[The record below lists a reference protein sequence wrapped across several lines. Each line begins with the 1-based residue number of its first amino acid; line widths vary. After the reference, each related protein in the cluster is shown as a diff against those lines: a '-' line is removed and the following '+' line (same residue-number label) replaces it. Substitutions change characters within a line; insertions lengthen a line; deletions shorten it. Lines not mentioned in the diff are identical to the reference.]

1 MRLALDYALF
11 GEIQVPRWFSDQVR
25 RIVPA
30 ATPVYIY
37 ADTMND
43 FNYYTGREVMPVVS
57 TTAALD
63 RLLQKRASGYLIIR
77 ERDLKRLPQLP
88 VQWIVAS
95 EPDSSSHWELLE
107 LRPAVP
113 SNSASSTSASGVT
126 IGQTLSGA
134 LHKRRPGA
142 VLVKRRTAAY
152 FRISLARGMSLGSR
166 LKTSLTAFSNSAPSS
181 GLISSFAFL
190 GVGKKLWV
198 SHCLHKSLLQRRDA
212 VLGVPGGST
221 YGRAAGPTL

>member
-1 MRLALDYALF
+1 M
-11 GEIQVPRWFSDQVR
+11 
-25 RIVPA
+25 PA

-107 LRPAVP
+107 LRPAV
-113 SNSASSTSASGVT
+113 S
-126 IGQTLSGA
+126 Q
-134 LHKRRPGA
+134 
-142 VLVKRRTAAY
+142 
-152 FRISLARGMSLGSR
+152 
-166 LKTSLTAFSNSAPSS
+166 
-181 GLISSFAFL
+181 
-190 GVGKKLWV
+190 
-198 SHCLHKSLLQRRDA
+198 
-212 VLGVPGGST
+212 
-221 YGRAAGPTL
+221 